1 MILDSSVIIDYLRGR
16 AQAAAYIQS
25 LSASGGLTT
34 HVLVV
39 GEVLVGARNRTE
51 QSDIDRFFAGLTI
64 EPVQAADC
72 DVAIGLLRQ
81 FRLSHSLSLPD
92 AFIAATCLR
101 IAMPVV
107 TLNDKHF
114 AMIPNLAVV
123 RPY

>member
-25 LSASGGLTT
+25 LTASGGLKS

-51 QSDIDRFFAGLTI
+51 QSDIDQFFASFSI
-64 EPVQAADC
+64 EPIQAADC
-72 DVAIGLLRQ
+72 DVAIDLLRQ

-101 IAMPVV
+101 IALPVA

-114 AMIPNLAVV
+114 AMVPNLSVV